1 MKILSIINKIKNI
14 KCIIDSPIG
23 HTIFFQNNFPKVAFI
38 KTNKNLPQSRAG
50 IGNKLKTQR
59 LIEIIAQKITK
70 NTIQAF
76 IEELTKLTIQIGQ
89 FIEFI
94 ASCLSSG
101 VFGLNIFFIIYH
113 IHLNVRNISFFVSI
127 KANLAEFNT
136 QYLYLK
142 FSFKEIFSV
151 K

>member
-1 MKILSIINKIKNI
+1 M
-14 KCIIDSPIG
+14 
-23 HTIFFQNNFPKVAFI
+23 AFI